1 MMSTNIFENL
11 VAERVEAENCTY
23 TEAAHDLY
31 TLRCCIDTIAWQ
43 LEYLEAAVICD
54 SPLMMESCRDR
65 INSCLSEMTAEG
77 VLI

>member
-1 MMSTNIFENL
+1 MM
-11 VAERVEAENCTY
+11 
-23 TEAAHDLY
+23 DLY

-43 LEYLEAAVICD
+43 LEYLEAAVVCD